1 MKKLSSKIWLLIVL
15 FLSATVVFMYIFTNF
30 LYEQLYVEDTKTTMI
45 EVGEKLQTK
54 YTGGKVTDELIAE
67 IDAYAAYSNLEIFA
81 VRNPRELSACVPFD
95 IDYDALIG
103 VDERQQLLQGKA
115 VTKIGY
121 EERFERQIISV
132 ILPFTDQN
140 RLEGII
146 YVYYPLAKISELAQQ
161 EVILLVT
168 GAIMFLL
175 VAAFFVYYGMGKI
188 LQPLA
193 KLQRAV
199 GKMTKGHYET
209 RVEVTSNDEIGSLSA
224 AFNQMAAAIQRED
237 EAQKSFLA
245 TVSHE
250 LRTPIS
256 YVKGYSEAIQNGLVD
271 AQQKEEAVQIIAKE
285 AARMERLTNEFM
297 QLARKDEMTVSE
309 YDPLVLAESLRDAI
323 CLVSQ
328 QAMNKQIQI
337 KQNFDEELI
346 VIGDEQKLKQVW
358 INVIENAIR
367 YSYER
372 AQIMMTTSQLDN
384 KAVITIQD
392 FGIGIPEEDVPH
404 VTERFYRVNKAR
416 SRMDGGSGLGLSIV
430 EQIIQQHNGSL
441 KIESKIEQG
450 TSVIITLPLMEE
462 SG

>member
-323 CLVSQ
+323 CLVNQ

>member
-1 MKKLSSKIWLLIVL
+1 MKRLSSKIWLLIVL
-15 FLSATVVFMYIFTNF
+15 FLSATVVFMFIFTDF
-30 LYEQLYVEDTKTTMI
+30 LYEQLYVEDTKAAMI
-45 EVGEKLQTK
+45 EVGEKLQAK

-168 GAIMFLL
+168 GAVMFLL
-175 VAAFFVYYGMGKI
+175 VAAFFVYYGMRK
-188 LQPLA
+188 LFQPLA

-199 GKMTKGHYET
+199 GEMTTGQYET
-209 RVEVTSNDEIGSLSA
+209 RVTVTSDDEIGSLSA

-271 AQQKEEAVQIIAKE
+271 AQQKEEAIQIISRE
-285 AARMERLTNEFM
+285 ASRMERLTNELM
-297 QLARKDEMTVSE
+297 QLARKDDISVSE
-309 YDPLVLAESLRDAI
+309 FDPLVLAENLRDTI
-323 CLVSQ
+323 CLLGQ
-328 QAMNKQIQI
+328 QAVNKQIQI
-337 KQNFDEELI
+337 IQNFDEDLI
-346 VIGDEQKLKQVW
+346 ILGDEQKQKQVW

-367 YSYER
+367 YSHEH
-372 AQIMMTTSQLDN
+372 AQIIITTSKLDN
-384 KAVITIQD
+384 QAVITIQD
-392 FGIGIPEEDVPH
+392 FGIGIPEDDLPY

-416 SRMDGGSGLGLSIV
+416 SRADGGSGLGLSIV
-430 EQIIQQHNGSL
+430 EQIVKQHKGTL
-441 KIESKIEQG
+441 KVESISEQG
-450 TSVIITLPLMEE
+450 TRVIVTLPLMEE
-462 SG
+462 S

>member
-168 GAIMFLL
+168 GAVMFLL

-209 RVEVTSNDEIGSLSA
+209 RVEVTSKDEIGSLSA

-256 YVKGYSEAIQNGLVD
+256 YVKGYSEAIKNGLVD

-367 YSYER
+367 YSHEH
-372 AQIMMTTSQLDN
+372 AQIIMTTSQLD
-384 KAVITIQD
+384 KEAVITIQD

-441 KIESKIEQG
+441 KIESKVEQG
-450 TSVIITLPLMEE
+450 TNVMITLPLMEE

>member
-168 GAIMFLL
+168 GAVMFLL

-209 RVEVTSNDEIGSLSA
+209 RVEVTSKDEIGSLSA

-367 YSYER
+367 YSHEH
-372 AQIMMTTSQLDN
+372 AQIIMTTSQLD
-384 KAVITIQD
+384 KEAVITIQD

-441 KIESKIEQG
+441 KIESKVEQG
-450 TSVIITLPLMEE
+450 TNVMITLPLMEE

>member
-168 GAIMFLL
+168 GAVMFLL

-209 RVEVTSNDEIGSLSA
+209 RVEVTSKDEIGSLSA

-271 AQQKEEAVQIIAKE
+271 AQQKEDTVQIIAKE

-367 YSYER
+367 YSHEH
-372 AQIMMTTSQLDN
+372 AQIIMTTSQLD
-384 KAVITIQD
+384 KEAVITIQD

-441 KIESKIEQG
+441 KIESKVEQG
-450 TSVIITLPLMEE
+450 TNVMITLPLMEE

>member
-15 FLSATVVFMYIFTNF
+15 FLSATVVFMFIFTHF

-81 VRNPRELSACVPFD
+81 VRNPRELSACVPFE

-103 VDERQQLLQGKA
+103 VDERQQLLQGKG

-168 GAIMFLL
+168 GAVMFLI
-175 VAAFFVYYGMGKI
+175 VAAFFVYYGMRKI

-199 GKMTKGHYET
+199 GKMTTGQYET
-209 RVEVTSNDEIGSLSA
+209 RVTVTSNDEIGSLSA

-271 AQQKEEAVQIIAKE
+271 VQQREEAIQIISRE
-285 AARMERLTNEFM
+285 ASRMERLTNELM
-297 QLARKDEMTVSE
+297 QLARKDDITASE
-309 YDPLVLAESLRDAI
+309 FDPLVLAENLRDAI
-323 CLVSQ
+323 CLLSQ
-328 QAMNKQIQI
+328 QVMNKQIQI
-337 KQNFDEELI
+337 IQNFDEELI
-346 VIGDEQKLKQVW
+346 VLGDEQKQQQVW

-367 YSYER
+367 YSHEQ
-372 AQIMMTTSQLDN
+372 AQIIITTSKRENQ
-384 KAVITIQD
+384 AVITVQD
-392 FGIGIPEEDVPH
+392 FGIGIPKDDLPH

-416 SRMDGGSGLGLSIV
+416 SRADGGSGLGLSIV
-430 EQIIQQHNGSL
+430 EQIVKQHNGTL
-441 KIESKIEQG
+441 KIESKSEQG
-450 TSVIITLPLMEE
+450 TRVIVTLPLMEE
-462 SG
+462 S

>member
-168 GAIMFLL
+168 GAVMFLL

-209 RVEVTSNDEIGSLSA
+209 RVEVTSKDEIGSLSA

-367 YSYER
+367 YSHEH
-372 AQIMMTTSQLDN
+372 AQIIMTTSQLDN
-384 KAVITIQD
+384 EAVITIQD

-441 KIESKIEQG
+441 KIESKVEQG
-450 TSVIITLPLMEE
+450 TNVMITLPLMEE

>member
-168 GAIMFLL
+168 GAVMFLL

-209 RVEVTSNDEIGSLSA
+209 RVEVTSKDEIGSLSA

-367 YSYER
+367 YSHEH
-372 AQIMMTTSQLDN
+372 AQIIMTTSKLDN
-384 KAVITIQD
+384 EAVITIQD

-441 KIESKIEQG
+441 KIESKVEQG
-450 TSVIITLPLMEE
+450 TNVMITLPLMEE

>member
-1 MKKLSSKIWLLIVL
+1 MKRLSSKIWLLIVL
-15 FLSATVVFMYIFTNF
+15 FLSATVVFMFIFTDF
-30 LYEQLYVEDTKTTMI
+30 LYEQLYVEDTKATMI
-45 EVGEKLQTK
+45 EVGEKLQAK

-132 ILPFTDQN
+132 ILPFSDQN

-168 GAIMFLL
+168 GAVMFLL
-175 VAAFFVYYGMGKI
+175 VAAFFVYYGMRK
-188 LQPLA
+188 LFQPLA

-199 GKMTKGHYET
+199 GEMTTGQYET
-209 RVEVTSNDEIGSLSA
+209 RVTVTSNDEIGSLSA

-271 AQQKEEAVQIIAKE
+271 AQQKEEAIQIISRE
-285 AARMERLTNEFM
+285 ASRMERLTNELM
-297 QLARKDEMTVSE
+297 QLARKDDISVSE
-309 YDPLVLAESLRDAI
+309 FDPLVLAENLRDTI
-323 CLVSQ
+323 CLLGQ
-328 QAMNKQIQI
+328 QAVNKHIQI
-337 KQNFDEELI
+337 IQNFDEDLI
-346 VIGDEQKLKQVW
+346 ILGDEQKQKQVW

-367 YSYER
+367 YSHEH
-372 AQIMMTTSQLDN
+372 AQIIITTSKLDN
-384 KAVITIQD
+384 QAVITIQD
-392 FGIGIPEEDVPH
+392 FGIGIPEDDLPY

-416 SRMDGGSGLGLSIV
+416 SRADGGSGLGLSIV
-430 EQIIQQHNGSL
+430 EQIVKQHKGTL
-441 KIESKIEQG
+441 KVESISEQG
-450 TSVIITLPLMEE
+450 TRVIVTLPLMEE
-462 SG
+462 S

>member
-168 GAIMFLL
+168 GAVMFLL

-209 RVEVTSNDEIGSLSA
+209 RVEVTSKDEIGSLSA

-337 KQNFDEELI
+337 KQKFDEELI

-367 YSYER
+367 YSHEH
-372 AQIMMTTSQLDN
+372 AQIIMTTSQLDN
-384 KAVITIQD
+384 EAVITIQD

-441 KIESKIEQG
+441 KIESKVEQG
-450 TSVIITLPLMEE
+450 TNVMITLPLMEE